1 MELKAELPHLQ
12 GVCLEVVSRKG
23 IMERQPKLS
32 KLQGVCQDHNL
43 LCESHQLELAASEHP
58 KFQDAVLWKAQMEM
72 KPKLATLKGLHEDVV
87 LLKGVDCKPKATS
100 LYVAGQDVNCWKRRG
115 KRRLEGSSL
124 PTSYKEPT
132 CQETYAATSTPE
144 AHVLAVDDS
153 NIDRKI
159 IEGLLKTSLYK
170 VTTVDSA
177 LRALEVLGVSAGC
190 TTSVKPNAFE
200 VNLIITD
207 YCMPGMTGYDLLKT
221 IKATTALHEIPV
233 VIMSSENIPKRIKSC
248 LNEGAEEFI
257 IKPVKMSDVK
267 RLHCHIRPLTR
278 APCSGSIESLGPSS
292 ICSNRKV
299 GSPDGLQAKPSPESR
314 SCLNGVVVA

>member
-1 MELKAELPHLQ
+1 MQLHLSAYAVYISLVAMLIEVQQTETESASDSLLSCQDSISWMYQTEIRPEVQDAVSWRTQMELKAELPHLQ

-170 VTTVDSA
+170 GA
-177 LRALEVLGVSAGC
+177 LIYLSCFLFDLC
-190 TTSVKPNAFE
+190 TWTYS
-200 VNLIITD
+200 T
-207 YCMPGMTGYDLLKT
+207 
-221 IKATTALHEIPV
+221 V
-233 VIMSSENIPKRIKSC
+233 VI
-248 LNEGAEEFI
+248 
-257 IKPVKMSDVK
+257 
-267 RLHCHIRPLTR
+267 
-278 APCSGSIESLGPSS
+278 
-292 ICSNRKV
+292 
-299 GSPDGLQAKPSPESR
+299 QY
-314 SCLNGVVVA
+314 